1 MGYNFN
7 TKIMKKIL
15 LLLACAGLFGVSCS
29 KKTTPKTEDVEVF
42 MPCSGNEFMTND
54 KYLRASATGLGGDIN
69 IAKKKALANASS
81 ELATSMNQLVERV
94 VVNYVNSYQVGEN
107 EDGAQKFEDMAKIVV
122 KEKLSGVR
130 VICEKTM
137 KTPEGKYR
145 VHIAIELAGDELL
158 QGINNRASKELKD
171 NTKLRIDYDYE
182 KFKKEFEAEMKK
194 LEEQNK

>member
-1 MGYNFN
+1 
-7 TKIMKKIL
+7 
-15 LLLACAGLFGVSCS
+15 
-29 KKTTPKTEDVEVF
+29 
-42 MPCSGNEFMTND
+42 
-54 KYLRASATGLGGDIN
+54 
-69 IAKKKALANASS
+69 
-81 ELATSMNQLVERV
+81 
-94 VVNYVNSYQVGEN
+94 
-107 EDGAQKFEDMAKIVV
+107 VV